1 MGLHIGYKCKCQHN
15 LVWWRKAG
23 DRAVQLFPRDIS
35 WGGIGTVYD
44 SLNQP
49 PARHLSFR
57 VKEIGD
63 ESKRFRL
70 EVPADWSELPP
81 LAEGDL
87 FLALNPDGNGV
98 VSVQRHDLVE
108 LDQEVSTLAGY
119 AEYCALEEPSI
130 FGPPDR
136 SEIIVTKQG
145 LLVVRTDGRHQDGNR
160 VLRMIY
166 LSEDLIGIMIE
177 YSFSGDGEPILELA
191 EHTFGTFID
200 EYEV

>member
-1 MGLHIGYKCKCQHN
+1 M
-15 LVWWRKAG
+15 
-23 DRAVQLFPRDIS
+23 
-35 WGGIGTVYD
+35 
-44 SLNQP
+44 
-49 PARHLSFR
+49 
-57 VKEIGD
+57 
-63 ESKRFRL
+63 
-70 EVPADWSELPP
+70 
-81 LAEGDL
+81 
-87 FLALNPDGNGV
+87 
-98 VSVQRHDLVE
+98 E

-119 AEYCALEEPSI
+119 AEYCELEEPSI